1 MPGFDLARLCAREF
15 PRQAH
20 ARTLGVVLLNHGI
33 FSFGS
38 TARESYE
45 RMIALVGRAEDYL
58 RSNEAWCLPRA
69 QAAATTAATV
79 SRLDIARL
87 RAQISICAGFPVILA
102 THDDAKFVA
111 FARRADIDLQTA
123 HVLDIGCGTGAADRM
138 LRPMVSSLAGADV
151 SSEMV
156 AEAKAAGC
164 DIDHRVYD
172 GEVLP
177 FDPGTFDLAFAFNVM
192 HHVPPTEWA
201 GFADQMMTAV
211 RPASTERRA
220 SNSADPST
228 STSTAAG
235 RIALMASRTRAQLA
249 ASTRSTLLSAT
260 TSAART

>member
-1 MPGFDLARLCAREF
+1 VTTFDAVAQDYDVTVERSLAMFGREIDFFHRNKIHHLAR
-15 PRQAH
+15 
-20 ARTLGVVLLNHGI
+20 V
-33 FSFGS
+33 
-38 TARESYE
+38 
-45 RMIALVGRAEDYL
+45 
-58 RSNEAWCLPRA
+58 
-69 QAAATTAATV
+69 
-79 SRLDIARL
+79 
-87 RAQISICAGFPVILA
+87 
-102 THDDAKFVA
+102 
-111 FARRADIDLQTA
+111 ARRADIDLQTA

-211 RPASTERRA
+211 RPGGLCVIIEHNPLNPVTRRSVRNCPFDADAVLVRPSDLRRA
-220 SNSADPST
+220 FVEAEIVARWYILFAPFGDRRAFSAERYLYWLPFGGQYLYAVRRPERAT
-228 STSTAAG
+228 GTA
-235 RIALMASRTRAQLA
+235 R
-249 ASTRSTLLSAT
+249 RSLQSI
-260 TSAART
+260 R